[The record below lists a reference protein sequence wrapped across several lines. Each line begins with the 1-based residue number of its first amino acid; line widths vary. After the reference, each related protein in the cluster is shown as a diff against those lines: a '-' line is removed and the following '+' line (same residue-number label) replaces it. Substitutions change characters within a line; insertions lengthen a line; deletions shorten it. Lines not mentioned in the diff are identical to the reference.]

1 MSLGKNTLSDGAP
14 RPNASAAYRW
24 AASLGGLVLLLWTV
38 EAFAITVSLSSS
50 PPPETIRPDH
60 DMARVTLAVQHDG
73 QPLTHGRVQVKVT
86 APPQPKLLS
95 TDFPVVEATTLL
107 DLTSDLRDGT
117 FSFDYLFPIR
127 GAYTFDVDL
136 QPVAGAPEFT
146 PATVQKSWQIHESPV
161 EIRNV
166 WLLVLGLFFLG
177 GVFGLVLARSAHAKS
192 ALILTVILV
201 PTALGIRAEGT
212 VRAQTESTKTQ
223 HVVRGE
229 NGWALQVDSTPAQGT
244 VGKQVRF
251 DIVLTKDGEVY
262 AEATELSL
270 ELYHIEDG
278 KPIFKTA
285 LLTPTGETS
294 QQLQFFDGAPHR
306 VMITAHPAHPD
317 RAAEKPLQAVFE
329 MEVNG
334 IHPPLGVK
342 LRTLAL
348 LTSVLTVGMVVGW
361 FCPLGSKETGGAPI
375 C

>member
-1 MSLGKNTLSDGAP
+1 
-14 RPNASAAYRW
+14 
-24 AASLGGLVLLLWTV
+24 
-38 EAFAITVSLSSS
+38 
-50 PPPETIRPDH
+50 
-60 DMARVTLAVQHDG
+60 
-73 QPLTHGRVQVKVT
+73 VKVI
-86 APPQPKLLS
+86 APPKPKLLS

-127 GAYTFDVDL
+127 GVYTFDVAL

-146 PATVQKSWQIHESPV
+146 PATVQQSWQLHESPV

-166 WLLVLGLFFLG
+166 WLLFLGLFCLG
-177 GVFGLVLARSAHAKS
+177 GVFGLVLSRSAHAKS
-192 ALILTVILV
+192 ALIITVILV
-201 PTALGIRAEGT
+201 PTALGMRAEGT
-212 VRAQTESTKTQ
+212 VHTPHMQTESSKTQ

-229 NGWALQVDSTPAQGT
+229 NGWALQVNSTPAQGT

-251 DIVLTKDGEVY
+251 DMVLTKEGEVY

-306 VMITAHPAHPD
+306 VMITAHAAHPD

-348 LTSVLTVGMVVGW
+348 LIGALTIGMVVGW